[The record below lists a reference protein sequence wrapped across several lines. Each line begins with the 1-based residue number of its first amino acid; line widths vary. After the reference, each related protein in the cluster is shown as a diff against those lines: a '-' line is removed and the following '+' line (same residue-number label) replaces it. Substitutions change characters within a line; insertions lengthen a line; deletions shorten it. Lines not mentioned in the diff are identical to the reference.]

1 MTQAKE
7 SLIETHSIDMVPD
20 NERHGT
26 PFSQFTL
33 WFGANMQIT
42 SVVDGALA
50 VVFGADALWAFIGL
64 FIGNILGGAVM
75 ALHSAQGPRL
85 GLPQMISSRAQFGV
99 LGAIVPLVLA
109 VIMYLGFASTGTVLS
124 GQAINGILGVETPAV
139 GIIIFGSLTA
149 LLALLGYKYI
159 HVLGRF
165 ATITGILGFTYL
177 TIMAFAKF
185 SVASL
190 FGVKPF
196 ELTTF
201 LLAVSLSAGWQ
212 LTFGPYVADY
222 SRYLPRSTSKSA
234 TFWNT
239 FLGSVIGTQWAMTL
253 GVIISA
259 ASLAGYGGSFLKNQV
274 GYLGELAGIGIVA
287 VLIYMVI
294 VIGKL
299 TVNTLNAYGSFMS
312 MLTITT
318 ALNGKKNTTTSQ
330 RTLFIVGMIMASV
343 CIAIFASKDFLNLFK
358 NFVLVL
364 LMVFTPWSS
373 VNLIDFYCI
382 SKEKID
388 IPGLYDPEGRYGKWN
403 VPALVSYVIGVLI
416 QIPFM
421 AQAMYTGPIT
431 KMLGGT
437 DISWIVGLL
446 VTAIIYYPWAMRCN
460 VAPDEMI
467 YPEESLIVAEN
478 ARNASKQGMTG

>member
-7 SLIETHSIDMVPD
+7 TLIETRSIDMIPD
-20 NERHGT
+20 QERHGT
-26 PFSQFTL
+26 PFNQFTL

-64 FIGNILGGAVM
+64 LVGNILGGAVM

-99 LGAIVPLVLA
+99 LGAILPLVLA
-109 VIMYLGFASTGTVLS
+109 VLMYLGFAATGTVLS

-139 GIIIFGSLTA
+139 GIIIFGALTA

-159 HVLGRF
+159 HALGRV
-165 ATITGILGFTYL
+165 ATITGMIGFTYL
-177 TIMAFAKF
+177 SIMAFIKF
-185 SVASL
+185 PVAS
-190 FGVKPF
+190 FIGIKPF
-196 ELTTF
+196 AMSTF
-201 LLAVSLSAGWQ
+201 LLAISLSAGWQ

-222 SRYLPRSTSKSA
+222 SRYLPRSTSQTA

-239 FLGSVIGTQWAMTL
+239 FLGSVIGTQWAMSL

-274 GYLGELAGIGIVA
+274 GYLGELGGIGVIA
-287 VLIYMVI
+287 VLIYLVI

-318 ALNGKKNTTTSQ
+318 AFNGKKSVTTTQ
-330 RTLFIVGMIMASV
+330 RSFFILGMIILSV

-358 NFVLVL
+358 NFVLTL
-364 LMVFTPWSS
+364 LMVFTPWSAI
-373 VNLIDFYCI
+373 NLIDFYWI
-382 SKEKID
+382 SREKID
-388 IPGLYDPEGRYGKWN
+388 IPALYDPQGRYGKWN
-403 VPALVSYVIGVLI
+403 TPALVSYFIGVLV

-421 AQAMYTGPIT
+421 AQSMYTGPIT
-431 KMLGGT
+431 KMLGGA
-437 DISWIVGLL
+437 DISWIIALL
-446 VTAIIYYPWAMRCN
+446 VTAGVYYPWAQSRN
-460 VAPDEMI
+460 VAPKEMI
-467 YPEESLIVAEN
+467 YPGNYIG
-478 ARNASKQGMTG
+478 K

>member
-7 SLIETHSIDMVPD
+7 SLIETRSIDMVPD
-20 NERHGT
+20 HERHGT

-33 WFGANMQIT
+33 WFGANMQVT

-109 VIMYLGFASTGTVLS
+109 VVMYLGFATTGTVLS

-139 GIIIFGSLTA
+139 GIIIFGGLTV

-159 HVLGRF
+159 HVLGRI
-165 ATITGILGFTYL
+165 ATVTGILGFTYL
-177 TIMAFAKF
+177 TIMAFVKF
-185 SVASL
+185 PVASL

-201 LLAVSLSAGWQ
+201 LLAISLSAGWQ

-222 SRYLPRSTSKSA
+222 SRYLPRSTPQSA

-239 FLGSVIGTQWAMTL
+239 FLGTVIGTQWAMTL

-259 ASLAGYGGSFLKNQV
+259 ASLTGYGGNFLKNQV
-274 GYLGELAGIGIVA
+274 GYLGELAGIGIIA

-318 ALNGKKNTTTSQ
+318 ALSGKKSTSTAQ
-330 RTLFIVGMIMASV
+330 RTLFIVGMITASV

-358 NFVLVL
+358 NFVLIL

-382 SKEKID
+382 SKENID
-388 IPGLYDPEGRYGKWN
+388 VPALYDPNGRYGAWN
-403 VPALVSYVIGVLI
+403 IPALISYFVGVLI

-446 VTAIIYYPWAMRCN
+446 ATAVIYYPWAKRRN
-460 VAPDEMI
+460 VAPDDMI
-467 YPEESLIVAEN
+467 YPEESLIV
-478 ARNASKQGMTG
+478 SKKG

>member
-1 MTQAKE
+1 MDQAKDC
-7 SLIETHSIDMVPD
+7 LIEIRSIDMIPD
-20 NERHGT
+20 HERHGT

-64 FIGNILGGAVM
+64 LIGNIIGGAVM

-99 LGAIVPLVLA
+99 IGAIIPLVLV

-124 GQAINGILGVETPAV
+124 GQAVNGILGIETPAV

-149 LLALLGYKYI
+149 LLSILGYKYI
-159 HVLGRF
+159 HALGRI

-177 TIMAFAKF
+177 TVMAFSKF
-185 SVASL
+185 PVASL

-201 LLAVSLSAGWQ
+201 LLAISLSAGWQ

-222 SRYLPRSTSKSA
+222 SRYLPRSTSQSA

-239 FLGSVIGTQWAMTL
+239 FMGSVIGTQWAMTL

-259 ASLAGYGGSFLKNQV
+259 ASLAGYGGNFLKNQV
-274 GYLGELAGIGIVA
+274 GYLGELGGIGIVST
-287 VLIYMVI
+287 LIYMVI

-318 ALNGKKNTTTSQ
+318 ALNGKKSATTTQ
-330 RTLFIVGMIMASV
+330 RTLFIMGMIIASV
-343 CIAIFASKDFLNLFK
+343 FIAILASKDFLNLFK

-364 LMVFTPWSS
+364 LMVFTPWS
-373 VNLIDFYCI
+373 VINLVDFYWL

-388 IPGLYDPEGRYGKWN
+388 VPALYDPNGRYGKWN
-403 VPALVSYVIGVLI
+403 VPAIITYFIGVLI
-416 QIPFM
+416 QIPFL

-437 DISWIVGLL
+437 DISWIVGLIATSL
-446 VTAIIYYPWAMRCN
+446 IYYPWAIRFN
-460 VAPDEMI
+460 VAPADMI
-467 YPEESLIVAEN
+467 YPEES
-478 ARNASKQGMTG
+478 

>member
-1 MTQAKE
+1 MVLPKE
-7 SLIETHSIDMVPD
+7 SLIETRSIDIIPD
-20 NERHGT
+20 HERHGT
-26 PFSQFTL
+26 PFNQFTL
-33 WFGANMQIT
+33 WFGANMQVT
-42 SVVDGALA
+42 TVVDGALA

-99 LGAIVPLVLA
+99 IGAIIPLVLA
-109 VIMYLGFASTGTVLS
+109 VLMYLGFASTGTVLS
-124 GQAINGILGVETPAV
+124 GQAINGILGIKTPAA
-139 GIIIFGSLTA
+139 GIIIFGVLTA
-149 LLALLGYKYI
+149 LLSLLGYRYI
-159 HVLGRF
+159 HIFGKI
-165 ATITGILGFTYL
+165 ATVTGIIGFSYL

-185 SVASL
+185 PVSLL

-201 LLAVSLSAGWQ
+201 LLAISLSAGWQ

-222 SRYLPRSTSKSA
+222 SRYLPRSTPQSA

-239 FLGSVIGTQWAMTL
+239 FLGSVLGTQWAMTL

-259 ASLAGYGGSFLKNQV
+259 ASLAGYGGKFLQNQV
-274 GYLGELAGIGIVA
+274 GYLGELGGIGLA
-287 VLIYMVI
+287 ATLIYIVI

-318 ALNGKKNTTTSQ
+318 ALSGRKSATTTQ
-330 RTLFIVGMIMASV
+330 RTLFILAMITASV
-343 CIAIFASKDFLNLFK
+343 CIAIFASNDFLNLFK

-373 VNLIDFYCI
+373 INLIDFYWI
-382 SKEKID
+382 SKENID
-388 IPGLYDPEGRYGKWN
+388 VPALYDPQGRYGTWN
-403 VPALVSYVIGVLI
+403 APAFVAYVIGVLI
-416 QIPFM
+416 QIPFLD
-421 AQAMYTGPIT
+421 QAMYTGPIT
-431 KMLGGT
+431 KLLGGT

-446 VTAIIYYPWAMRCN
+446 ATAIIYYPWAMRRK
-460 VAPDEMI
+460 VAPEEMI
-467 YPEESLIVAEN
+467 YPEEFLLTPAKEEN
-478 ARNASKQGMTG
+478 KG

>member
-1 MTQAKE
+1 MVDQAKE
-7 SLIETHSIDMVPD
+7 SLIEIRSIDMIPD
-20 NERHGT
+20 HERHGT

-64 FIGNILGGAVM
+64 LIGNMMGGAVM

-99 LGAIVPLVLA
+99 IGAIIPLVLV

-124 GQAINGILGVETPAV
+124 GQAVNGILGVETPAV

-149 LLALLGYKYI
+149 LLSILGYKYI
-159 HVLGRF
+159 HALGRI

-177 TIMAFAKF
+177 TVMAFTKF
-185 SVASL
+185 PVASL

-201 LLAVSLSAGWQ
+201 LLAISLSAGWQ
-212 LTFGPYVADY
+212 LTYGPYVADY
-222 SRYLPRSTSKSA
+222 SRYLPRSTPQSA

-239 FLGSVIGTQWAMTL
+239 FMGSVIGTQWAMTL

-259 ASLAGYGGSFLKNQV
+259 ASLAGYGTNFLKNQV
-274 GYLGELAGIGIVA
+274 GYLGELGGIGIISA
-287 VLIYMVI
+287 LIYMVI

-299 TVNTLNAYGSFMS
+299 IVNTLNAYGSFMS

-318 ALNGKKNTTTSQ
+318 ALSGKKSATTTQ
-330 RTLFIVGMIMASV
+330 RTLFILGMIIASV
-343 CIAIFASKDFLNLFK
+343 FIAIFASKDFLNLFK

-364 LMVFTPWSS
+364 LMVFTPWS
-373 VNLIDFYCI
+373 VINLIDFYWI

-388 IPGLYDPEGRYGKWN
+388 VPALYDPNGRYGKWN
-403 VPALVSYVIGVLI
+403 VPAIISYFIGVLI
-416 QIPFM
+416 QIPFL

-446 VTAIIYYPWAMRCN
+446 TTALIYYPWAIRFN
-460 VAPDEMI
+460 VAPADMI
-467 YPEESLIVAEN
+467 YPEESLIVSE
-478 ARNASKQGMTG
+478 KTETD

>member
-1 MTQAKE
+1 MAQEKKG
-7 SLIETHSIDMVPD
+7 LIETHSIDMVPD
-20 NERHGT
+20 HERHGT

-33 WFGANMQIT
+33 WFGANMQVT

-50 VVFGADALWAFIGL
+50 VVFGADALWACIGL

-109 VIMYLGFASTGTVLS
+109 VLMYLGFATTGTVLS

-139 GIIIFGSLTA
+139 GIIIFGSLTV

-159 HVLGRF
+159 HVLGRI
-165 ATITGILGFTYL
+165 ATITGLLGFSYL
-177 TIMAFAKF
+177 TIMAFVKF
-185 SVASL
+185 PVASL

-222 SRYLPRSTSKSA
+222 SRYLPRSTPQSA

-239 FLGSVIGTQWAMTL
+239 FWGTVIGTQWAMTL

-259 ASLAGYGGSFLKNQV
+259 ASLAGYGGNFLKNQV
-274 GYLGELAGIGIVA
+274 GYLGELAGIGIIA

-312 MLTITT
+312 LLTITT
-318 ALNGKKNTTTSQ
+318 ALSGKKSASTTQ
-330 RTLFIVGMIMASV
+330 RALFIVGMIAASV
-343 CIAIFASKDFLNLFK
+343 CIALFASKDFLNLFK

-373 VNLIDFYCI
+373 VNLIDFYLI
-382 SKEKID
+382 SKENID
-388 IPGLYDPEGRYGKWN
+388 VPALYDPQGRYGTWN
-403 VPALVSYVIGVLI
+403 APALVSYFIGVLI

-431 KMLGGT
+431 KLLGGT

-446 VTAIIYYPWAMRCN
+446 ATAFIYYPWAKRCN
-460 VAPDEMI
+460 VAPDKMI
-467 YPEESLIVAEN
+467 YPED
-478 ARNASKQGMTG
+478 

>member
-1 MTQAKE
+1 MTQEKE
-7 SLIETHSIDMVPD
+7 GLIETHSIDMVPD
-20 NERHGT
+20 HERHGT

-33 WFGANMQIT
+33 WFGANMQVT

-50 VVFGADALWAFIGL
+50 VVFGADALWACIGL

-109 VIMYLGFASTGTVLS
+109 VLMYLGFATTGTVLS
-124 GQAINGILGVETPAV
+124 GQAINGILGVQTPAV
-139 GIIIFGSLTA
+139 GIIIFGSLTV

-159 HVLGRF
+159 HVLGRI
-165 ATITGILGFTYL
+165 ATITGLLGFSYL
-177 TIMAFAKF
+177 TIMAFVKF
-185 SVASL
+185 PVASL

-222 SRYLPRSTSKSA
+222 SRYLPRSTPQSA

-239 FLGSVIGTQWAMTL
+239 FLGTVIGTQWAMTL

-259 ASLAGYGGSFLKNQV
+259 ASLAGYGGNFLKNQV
-274 GYLGELAGIGIVA
+274 GYLGELAGIGMIA

-312 MLTITT
+312 LLTITT
-318 ALNGKKNTTTSQ
+318 ALSGKKSASKTQ
-330 RTLFIVGMIMASV
+330 RALFIVAMITASV
-343 CIAIFASKDFLNLFK
+343 CIALFASKDFLNLFK

-373 VNLIDFYCI
+373 VNLIDFYLI
-382 SKEKID
+382 SKENID
-388 IPGLYDPEGRYGKWN
+388 VPGLYDPQGRYGSWN
-403 VPALVSYVIGVLI
+403 APALVSYFIGVLI

-446 VTAIIYYPWAMRCN
+446 ATAFIYYPWAKRCN
-460 VAPDEMI
+460 VAPDKMI
-467 YPEESLIVAEN
+467 YPED
-478 ARNASKQGMTG
+478 

>member
-1 MTQAKE
+1 MVTQAKD
-7 SLIETHSIDMVPD
+7 SLIETRSIDMIPD
-20 NERHGT
+20 HERHGK
-26 PFSQFTL
+26 PFNQFTL

-64 FIGNILGGAVM
+64 LIGNILGGAVM

-99 LGAIVPLVLA
+99 LGAILPLILA
-109 VIMYLGFASTGTVLS
+109 VVMYLGFASTGTVLS
-124 GQAINGILGVETPAV
+124 GQAINGILGVQNPAI
-139 GIIIFGSLTA
+139 GIIIFGTLTA
-149 LLALLGYKYI
+149 ILALLGYKYI
-159 HVLGRF
+159 HALGRV
-165 ATITGILGFTYL
+165 ATVTGILGFTYL
-177 TIMAFAKF
+177 TIMAFVKF
-185 SVASL
+185 PVASL

-222 SRYLPRSTSKSA
+222 SRYLPRSTPQSS

-259 ASLAGYGGSFLKNQV
+259 ASAAGFGGSFLKNQV
-274 GYLGELAGIGIVA
+274 GYLGELGGLGLIAI
-287 VLIYMVI
+287 LIYIVI

-312 MLTITT
+312 LLTITT
-318 ALNGKKNTTTSQ
+318 ALSGKKTASTTL
-330 RTLFIVGMIMASV
+330 RTLFILGMIAASV
-343 CIAIFASKDFLNLFK
+343 CVALFASKDFLNLFK
-358 NFVLVL
+358 NFILVL

-382 SKEKID
+382 SKENID
-388 IPGLYDPEGRYGKWN
+388 VPGLYDPKGRYGAWN
-403 VPALVSYVIGVLI
+403 IPALVSYFAGVIA

-421 AQAMYTGPIT
+421 AQALYTGPIT

-437 DISWIVGLL
+437 DISWIVGLV
-446 VTAIIYYPWAMRCN
+446 VTAAIYYPWAKSHN
-460 VAPDEMI
+460 VAPDDMI
-467 YPEESLIVAEN
+467 YPEEYLLAAEKEKTN
-478 ARNASKQGMTG
+478 N

>member
-1 MTQAKE
+1 MAQGKD

-20 NERHGT
+20 HERHGT

-33 WFGANMQIT
+33 WFGANMQVT
-42 SVVDGALA
+42 TVVDGALA
-50 VVFGADALWAFIGL
+50 VVFGADPLWAVIGL
-64 FIGNILGGAVM
+64 FIGNLLGGAVM

-99 LGAIVPLVLA
+99 FGAIIPLVLA
-109 VIMYLGFASTGTVLS
+109 VVMYLGFASTGTVLS
-124 GQAINGILGVETPAV
+124 GQAINGILGMETPAI

-149 LLALLGYKYI
+149 LMALLGYKYI
-159 HVLGRF
+159 HVLGRI
-165 ATITGILGFTYL
+165 ATITGLLGFSYL

-185 SVASL
+185 PVASL

-196 ELTTF
+196 ELSTF

-222 SRYLPRSTSKSA
+222 SRYLPRNTSQGA

-239 FLGSVIGTQWAMTL
+239 YLGSIIGTQWAMTL

-274 GYLGELAGIGIVA
+274 GYLGELAGLGMVA
-287 VLIYMVI
+287 ILIYMVI

-312 MLTITT
+312 LLTITT
-318 ALNGKKNTTTSQ
+318 ALSGKKSTTTAQ
-330 RTLFIVGMIMASV
+330 RTLFIVGMITASV

-358 NFVLVL
+358 NFILVL

-388 IPGLYDPEGRYGKWN
+388 IPALYDPKGRYGTWN
-403 VPALVSYVIGVLI
+403 VPAIVSYVIGVLV

-421 AQAMYTGPIT
+421 SQAMYTGPIT

-446 VTAIIYYPWAMRCN
+446 LTAIIYYPWARRCN
-460 VAPDEMI
+460 VAPEEMI
-467 YPEESLIVAEN
+467 YPE
-478 ARNASKQGMTG
+478 

>member
-1 MTQAKE
+1 MKKGVKVVAQEKE
-7 SLIETHSIDMVPD
+7 GLIETHSIDMVPD
-20 NERHGT
+20 HERHGT

-33 WFGANMQIT
+33 WFGANMQVT

-50 VVFGADALWAFIGL
+50 VVFGADALWACIGL

-109 VIMYLGFASTGTVLS
+109 VLMYLGFATTGTVLS
-124 GQAINGILGVETPAV
+124 GQAINGILGVQTPAV
-139 GIIIFGSLTA
+139 GIIIFGSLTV

-159 HVLGRF
+159 HALGRI
-165 ATITGILGFTYL
+165 ATITGLLGFSYL
-177 TIMAFAKF
+177 TIMAFVKF
-185 SVASL
+185 PVASL

-222 SRYLPRSTSKSA
+222 SRYLPRSTPQSA

-239 FLGSVIGTQWAMTL
+239 FLGTVIGTQWAMTL

-259 ASLAGYGGSFLKNQV
+259 ASFAGYGGNFLKNQV
-274 GYLGELAGIGIVA
+274 GYLGELAGIGMIA
-287 VLIYMVI
+287 VVIYMVI

-312 MLTITT
+312 LLTITT
-318 ALNGKKNTTTSQ
+318 ALSGKKSASKTQ
-330 RTLFIVGMIMASV
+330 RALFIVAMITASV
-343 CIAIFASKDFLNLFK
+343 CIALFASKDFLNLFK

-373 VNLIDFYCI
+373 VNLIDFYLI
-382 SKEKID
+382 SKENID
-388 IPGLYDPEGRYGKWN
+388 VPALYNPQGRYGAWN
-403 VPALVSYVIGVLI
+403 APALVSYFIGVLI

-446 VTAIIYYPWAMRCN
+446 ATAFIYYPWAKRCN
-460 VAPDEMI
+460 VAPDQMI
-467 YPEESLIVAEN
+467 YPED
-478 ARNASKQGMTG
+478 

>member
-1 MTQAKE
+1 MAQEKE
-7 SLIETHSIDMVPD
+7 GLIETHSIDMVPD
-20 NERHGT
+20 HERHGT

-33 WFGANMQIT
+33 WFGANMQVT

-50 VVFGADALWAFIGL
+50 VVFGADALWACIGL

-109 VIMYLGFASTGTVLS
+109 VLMYLGFATTGTVLS
-124 GQAINGILGVETPAV
+124 GQAINGILGVQTPAV
-139 GIIIFGSLTA
+139 GIIIFGSLTI

-159 HVLGRF
+159 HVLGKI
-165 ATITGILGFTYL
+165 ATITGLLGFSYL
-177 TIMAFAKF
+177 TIMAFVKF
-185 SVASL
+185 PVASL

-196 ELTTF
+196 DLTTF

-222 SRYLPRSTSKSA
+222 SRYLPRSTPQSA

-239 FLGSVIGTQWAMTL
+239 FLGTVIGTQWAMTL

-259 ASLAGYGGSFLKNQV
+259 ASLAGYGGNFLKNQV
-274 GYLGELAGIGIVA
+274 GYLGELAGIGMIA

-312 MLTITT
+312 LLTITT
-318 ALNGKKNTTTSQ
+318 ALSGKKSASKTQ
-330 RTLFIVGMIMASV
+330 RALFIVAMITASV
-343 CIAIFASKDFLNLFK
+343 CIALFASKDFLNLFK

-373 VNLIDFYCI
+373 VNLIDFYLI
-382 SKEKID
+382 SKENID
-388 IPGLYDPEGRYGKWN
+388 VPALYDSQGRYGAWN
-403 VPALVSYVIGVLI
+403 APALVSYFIGVLI

-431 KMLGGT
+431 KLLGGT

-446 VTAIIYYPWAMRCN
+446 ATAFIYYPWAKRCN
-460 VAPDEMI
+460 VAPDKMI
-467 YPEESLIVAEN
+467 YPED
-478 ARNASKQGMTG
+478 

>member
-1 MTQAKE
+1 VAQEKKG
-7 SLIETHSIDMVPD
+7 LIETHSIDMVPD
-20 NERHGT
+20 HERHGT

-33 WFGANMQIT
+33 WFGANMQVT

-50 VVFGADALWAFIGL
+50 VVFGADALWACIGL

-109 VIMYLGFASTGTVLS
+109 VLMYLGFATTGTVLS

-139 GIIIFGSLTA
+139 GIIIFGSLTV

-159 HVLGRF
+159 HVLGRI
-165 ATITGILGFTYL
+165 ATITGLLGFSYL
-177 TIMAFAKF
+177 TIMAFVKF
-185 SVASL
+185 PVASL

-222 SRYLPRSTSKSA
+222 SRYLPRSTPQSA

-239 FLGSVIGTQWAMTL
+239 FWGTVIGTQWAMTL

-259 ASLAGYGGSFLKNQV
+259 ASLAGYGGNFLKNQV
-274 GYLGELAGIGIVA
+274 GYLGELAGIGIIA

-312 MLTITT
+312 LLTITT
-318 ALNGKKNTTTSQ
+318 ALSGKKSASTTQ
-330 RTLFIVGMIMASV
+330 RALFIVGMIAASV
-343 CIAIFASKDFLNLFK
+343 CIALFASKDFLNLFK

-373 VNLIDFYCI
+373 VNLIDFYLI
-382 SKEKID
+382 SKENID
-388 IPGLYDPEGRYGKWN
+388 VPALYDPQGRYGAWN
-403 VPALVSYVIGVLI
+403 APALVSYFIGVLI

-431 KMLGGT
+431 KLLGGT

-446 VTAIIYYPWAMRCN
+446 ATAFIYYPWAKRCN
-460 VAPDEMI
+460 VAPDKMI
-467 YPEESLIVAEN
+467 YPED
-478 ARNASKQGMTG
+478 

>member
-1 MTQAKE
+1 MAQEKE
-7 SLIETHSIDMVPD
+7 GLIETHSIDMVPD
-20 NERHGT
+20 HERHGT

-33 WFGANMQIT
+33 WFGANMQVT

-50 VVFGADALWAFIGL
+50 VVFGADALWACIGL

-109 VIMYLGFASTGTVLS
+109 VLMYLGFATTGTVLS
-124 GQAINGILGVETPAV
+124 GQAINGILGVQTPAV
-139 GIIIFGSLTA
+139 GIIIFGSLTV

-159 HVLGRF
+159 HVLGRI
-165 ATITGILGFTYL
+165 ATITGLLGFSYL
-177 TIMAFAKF
+177 TIMAFVKF
-185 SVASL
+185 PVASL

-222 SRYLPRSTSKSA
+222 SRYLPRSTPQSA

-239 FLGSVIGTQWAMTL
+239 FLGTVIGTQWAMTL

-259 ASLAGYGGSFLKNQV
+259 ASLAGYGGNFLKNQV
-274 GYLGELAGIGIVA
+274 GYLGELAGIGMIA
-287 VLIYMVI
+287 VVIYMVI

-312 MLTITT
+312 LLTITT
-318 ALNGKKNTTTSQ
+318 ALSGKKSASKTQ
-330 RTLFIVGMIMASV
+330 RAFFIVAMITASV
-343 CIAIFASKDFLNLFK
+343 CIALFASKDFLNLFK

-373 VNLIDFYCI
+373 VNLIDFYLI
-382 SKEKID
+382 SKENID
-388 IPGLYDPEGRYGKWN
+388 VPALYDPQGRYGAWN
-403 VPALVSYVIGVLI
+403 APALVSYFIGVLI

-446 VTAIIYYPWAMRCN
+446 ATAFIYYPWAKRCN
-460 VAPDEMI
+460 VAPDQMI
-467 YPEESLIVAEN
+467 YPED
-478 ARNASKQGMTG
+478 

>member
-7 SLIETHSIDMVPD
+7 SLIETRSIDMVPD
-20 NERHGT
+20 HERHGT

-33 WFGANMQIT
+33 WFGANMQVT

-109 VIMYLGFASTGTVLS
+109 VVMYLGFATTGTVLS

-139 GIIIFGSLTA
+139 GIIIFGGLTV

-159 HVLGRF
+159 HVLGRI
-165 ATITGILGFTYL
+165 ATVTGILGFTYL
-177 TIMAFAKF
+177 TIMAFVKF
-185 SVASL
+185 PVASL

-201 LLAVSLSAGWQ
+201 LLAISLSAGWQ

-222 SRYLPRSTSKSA
+222 SRYLPRSTPQSA

-239 FLGSVIGTQWAMTL
+239 FLGTVIGTQWAMTL

-259 ASLAGYGGSFLKNQV
+259 ASLTGYGGNFLKNQV
-274 GYLGELAGIGIVA
+274 GYLGELAGIGIIA

-318 ALNGKKNTTTSQ
+318 ALSGKKSTSTAQ
-330 RTLFIVGMIMASV
+330 RTLFIVGMITASV

-358 NFVLVL
+358 NFVLIL

-382 SKEKID
+382 SKENID
-388 IPGLYDPEGRYGKWN
+388 VPALYDPNGRYGAWN
-403 VPALVSYVIGVLI
+403 IPALISYFVGVLI

-446 VTAIIYYPWAMRCN
+446 ATAVIYYPWAKRRN
-460 VAPDEMI
+460 VAPDDMI
-467 YPEESLIVAEN
+467 YPEESLIVAE
-478 ARNASKQGMTG
+478 KG

>member
-1 MTQAKE
+1 MKKGVKVVAQEKE
-7 SLIETHSIDMVPD
+7 GLIETHSIDMVPD
-20 NERHGT
+20 HERHGT

-33 WFGANMQIT
+33 WFGANMQVT

-50 VVFGADALWAFIGL
+50 VVFGADALWACIGL

-109 VIMYLGFASTGTVLS
+109 VLMYLGFATTGTVLS
-124 GQAINGILGVETPAV
+124 GQAINGILGVQTPAV
-139 GIIIFGSLTA
+139 GIIIFGSLTV

-159 HVLGRF
+159 HALGRI
-165 ATITGILGFTYL
+165 ATITGLLGFSYL
-177 TIMAFAKF
+177 TIMAFVKF
-185 SVASL
+185 PVASL

-222 SRYLPRSTSKSA
+222 SRYLPRSTPQSA

-239 FLGSVIGTQWAMTL
+239 FLGTVIGTQWAMTL

-259 ASLAGYGGSFLKNQV
+259 ASLAGYGGNFLKNQV
-274 GYLGELAGIGIVA
+274 GYLGELAGIGMIA
-287 VLIYMVI
+287 VVIYMVI

-312 MLTITT
+312 LLTITT
-318 ALNGKKNTTTSQ
+318 ALSGKKSASKTQ
-330 RTLFIVGMIMASV
+330 RALFIVAMITASV
-343 CIAIFASKDFLNLFK
+343 CIALFASKDFLNLFK

-373 VNLIDFYCI
+373 VNLIDFYLI
-382 SKEKID
+382 SKENID
-388 IPGLYDPEGRYGKWN
+388 VPALYDPQGRYGAWN
-403 VPALVSYVIGVLI
+403 APALVSYFIGVLI

-446 VTAIIYYPWAMRCN
+446 ATAFIYYPWAKRCN
-460 VAPDEMI
+460 VAPDQMI
-467 YPEESLIVAEN
+467 YP
-478 ARNASKQGMTG
+478 KD

>member
-1 MTQAKE
+1 VAQEKE
-7 SLIETHSIDMVPD
+7 GLIETHSIDMVPD
-20 NERHGT
+20 HERHGT

-33 WFGANMQIT
+33 WFGANMQVT

-50 VVFGADALWAFIGL
+50 VVFGADALWACIGL

-109 VIMYLGFASTGTVLS
+109 VLMYLGFATTGTVLS
-124 GQAINGILGVETPAV
+124 GQAINGILGVQTPAV
-139 GIIIFGSLTA
+139 GIIIFGSLTV

-159 HVLGRF
+159 HVLGRI
-165 ATITGILGFTYL
+165 ATITGLLGFSYL
-177 TIMAFAKF
+177 TIMAFVKF
-185 SVASL
+185 PVASL

-222 SRYLPRSTSKSA
+222 SRYLPRSTPQSA

-239 FLGSVIGTQWAMTL
+239 FLGTVIGTQWAMTL

-259 ASLAGYGGSFLKNQV
+259 ASLAGYGGNFLKNQV
-274 GYLGELAGIGIVA
+274 GYLGELAGIGMIA
-287 VLIYMVI
+287 VVIYMVI

-312 MLTITT
+312 LLTITT
-318 ALNGKKNTTTSQ
+318 ALSGKKSASKTQ
-330 RTLFIVGMIMASV
+330 RAFFIVAMITASV
-343 CIAIFASKDFLNLFK
+343 CIALFASKDFLNLFK

-373 VNLIDFYCI
+373 VNLIDFYLI
-382 SKEKID
+382 SKENID
-388 IPGLYDPEGRYGKWN
+388 VPALYDPQGRYGAWN
-403 VPALVSYVIGVLI
+403 APALVSYFIGVLI

-446 VTAIIYYPWAMRCN
+446 ATAFIYYPWAKRCN
-460 VAPDEMI
+460 VAPDQMI
-467 YPEESLIVAEN
+467 YPED
-478 ARNASKQGMTG
+478 

>member
-1 MTQAKE
+1 MAQTQE
-7 SLIETHSIDMVPD
+7 GLIETHSIDMVPD
-20 NERHGT
+20 HERHGT

-33 WFGANMQIT
+33 WFGANMQVT

-109 VIMYLGFASTGTVLS
+109 VLMYLGFATTGTVLS

-139 GIIIFGSLTA
+139 GIIIFGSLTV

-159 HVLGRF
+159 HVLGRI
-165 ATITGILGFTYL
+165 ATITGLLGFSYL
-177 TIMAFAKF
+177 TIMAFVKF
-185 SVASL
+185 PVASL

-222 SRYLPRSTSKSA
+222 SRYLPRSTPQSA

-239 FLGSVIGTQWAMTL
+239 FLGTVIGTQWAMTL

-259 ASLAGYGGSFLKNQV
+259 ASLAGYGGNFLKNQV
-274 GYLGELAGIGIVA
+274 GYLGELAGIGIIA

-312 MLTITT
+312 LLTITT
-318 ALNGKKNTTTSQ
+318 ALSGKKSASTTQ
-330 RTLFIVGMIMASV
+330 RTLFIVGMIAASV
-343 CIAIFASKDFLNLFK
+343 CIALFASKDFLNLFK

-373 VNLIDFYCI
+373 VNLIDFYLI
-382 SKEKID
+382 SKENID
-388 IPGLYDPEGRYGKWN
+388 IPALYEPQGRYGAWN
-403 VPALVSYVIGVLI
+403 APALVSYFIGVLI

-431 KMLGGT
+431 KLLGGT

-446 VTAIIYYPWAMRCN
+446 ATALIYYPWAKRCN
-460 VAPDEMI
+460 VAPDKMI
-467 YPEESLIVAEN
+467 YPED
-478 ARNASKQGMTG
+478 

>member
-1 MTQAKE
+1 MVAQAKE

-20 NERHGT
+20 YERHGT

-33 WFGANMQIT
+33 WFGANMQVT

-64 FIGNILGGAVM
+64 LIGNILGGAVM

-109 VIMYLGFASTGTVLS
+109 VLMYLGFATTGTVLS

-139 GIIIFGSLTA
+139 GIILFGSLTI

-159 HVLGRF
+159 HVLGRI
-165 ATITGILGFTYL
+165 ATITGLLGFSYL
-177 TIMAFAKF
+177 TIMAFVKF
-185 SVASL
+185 PVASL

-222 SRYLPRSTSKSA
+222 SRYLPRSTPQSA

-239 FLGSVIGTQWAMTL
+239 FLGTVIGTQWAMTL

-259 ASLAGYGGSFLKNQV
+259 ASFAGYGGNFLKNQV
-274 GYLGELAGIGIVA
+274 GYLGELAGIGIIA

-312 MLTITT
+312 LLTITT
-318 ALNGKKNTTTSQ
+318 ALSGKKSASTTQ
-330 RTLFIVGMIMASV
+330 RALFIVGMITASV
-343 CIAIFASKDFLNLFK
+343 CIALFASKDFLNLFK

-373 VNLIDFYCI
+373 VNLIDFYLI
-382 SKEKID
+382 SKENID
-388 IPGLYDPEGRYGKWN
+388 IPALYDPQGRYGSWN
-403 VPALVSYVIGVLI
+403 APALVSYFIGVLI

-431 KMLGGT
+431 KLLGGT

-446 VTAIIYYPWAMRCN
+446 ATAIVYYPWAKRCN
-460 VAPDEMI
+460 VAPDKMI
-467 YPEESLIVAEN
+467 YPEE
-478 ARNASKQGMTG
+478 

>member
-1 MTQAKE
+1 MSQAKE
-7 SLIETHSIDMVPD
+7 GLCETRSIDMVPD
-20 NERHGT
+20 HERHGT

-33 WFGANMQIT
+33 WFGANMQVT
-42 SVVDGALA
+42 TVVDGALA
-50 VVFGADALWAFIGL
+50 VVFGADPLWAIIGL

-99 LGAIVPLVLA
+99 MGAIIPLVLA

-139 GIIIFGSLTA
+139 GIIIFGGLTV
-149 LLALLGYKYI
+149 LMSLLGYKYI
-159 HVLGRF
+159 HILGRI
-165 ATITGILGFTYL
+165 ATITGLLGFTFL
-177 TIMAFAKF
+177 TIMAFVKF
-185 SVASL
+185 PVVSL

-222 SRYLPRSTSKSA
+222 SRYLPRNTPQSA

-274 GYLGELAGIGIVA
+274 GYLGELAGMGVA
-287 VLIYMVI
+287 AILIYMVI

-318 ALNGKKNTTTSQ
+318 ALNGKKSATTTQ
-330 RTLFIVGMIMASV
+330 RTLFILAMITASV

-382 SKEKID
+382 SKENID
-388 IPGLYDPEGRYGKWN
+388 IPALYDLKGRYGAWN
-403 VPALVSYVIGVLI
+403 VPALVSYSIGVLI

-446 VTAIIYYPWAMRCN
+446 VTAIIYYPWALRRK

-467 YPEESLIVAEN
+467 YPEECVVVAEKGEN
-478 ARNASKQGMTG
+478 SLSI

>member
-1 MTQAKE
+1 VAQAKE
-7 SLIETHSIDMVPD
+7 GLIETRSIDMVPD
-20 NERHGT
+20 HERHGT

-42 SVVDGALA
+42 TVVDGALA
-50 VVFGADALWAFIGL
+50 VVFGADPLWACIGL
-64 FIGNILGGAVM
+64 LIGNILGGAVM

-99 LGAIVPLVLA
+99 MGAIIPLVLA

-124 GQAINGILGVETPAV
+124 GQAINGILGVQTPAI
-139 GIIIFGSLTA
+139 GIIIFGSLTV
-149 LLALLGYKYI
+149 LMSLLGYKYI
-159 HVLGRF
+159 HVLGRI
-165 ATITGILGFTYL
+165 ATITGLFGFTYL
-177 TIMAFAKF
+177 TIMAFVKF
-185 SVASL
+185 PVASL
-190 FGVKPF
+190 FCVKPF

-222 SRYLPRSTSKSA
+222 SRYLPKNTPQSA

-239 FLGSVIGTQWAMTL
+239 YLGSIIGTQWAMTL

-274 GYLGELAGIGIVA
+274 GYLGELAGIGMVA
-287 VLIYMVI
+287 ILIYMVI

-318 ALNGKKNTTTSQ
+318 ALSGKKSATTTQ
-330 RTLFIVGMIMASV
+330 RTLFILAMITASV

-382 SKEKID
+382 SKENID
-388 IPGLYDPEGRYGKWN
+388 IPALYDIKGRYGAWN
-403 VPALVSYVIGVLI
+403 APALVSYSIGVLI

-446 VTAIIYYPWAMRCN
+446 ATAIIYYPWAMRRN
-460 VAPDEMI
+460 VAPTEMI
-467 YPEESLIVAEN
+467 YPNESLVVAG
-478 ARNASKQGMTG
+478 KGKTV

>member
-1 MTQAKE
+1 MTQEKE
-7 SLIETHSIDMVPD
+7 GLIETRSIDMVPD
-20 NERHGT
+20 HERHGT

-42 SVVDGALA
+42 TVVDGALA
-50 VVFGADALWAFIGL
+50 VVFGADPLWAFIGL
-64 FIGNILGGAVM
+64 FLGNLLGGAVM
-75 ALHSAQGPRL
+75 SLHSAQGPRL

-99 LGAIVPLVLA
+99 LGAILPLILA
-109 VIMYLGFASTGTVLS
+109 VVMYLGFATTGTVLS
-124 GQAINGILGVETPAV
+124 GQAINGIIGADNPVV

-149 LLALLGYKYI
+149 VMALLGYKYI
-159 HVLGRF
+159 HGLGRI
-165 ATITGILGFTYL
+165 ATITGIIGFAYL
-177 TIMAFAKF
+177 TIMAFVKF
-185 SVASL
+185 PVASL

-196 ELTTF
+196 ALPTF

-222 SRYLPRSTSKSA
+222 SRYLPRSTSQSS

-239 FLGSVIGTQWAMTL
+239 FLGTVIGTQWAMTL

-259 ASLAGYGGSFLKNQV
+259 ASLAGYGSNFLKNQV
-274 GYLGELAGIGIVA
+274 GYLGELGGAGAIAI
-287 VLIYMVI
+287 LIYLVI

-318 ALNGKKNTTTSQ
+318 ALNGRKSATTVQ
-330 RTLFIVGMIMASV
+330 RTCFILGMIAVSMG
-343 CIAIFASKDFLNLFK
+343 IAIFASKDFLNLFK

-373 VNLIDFYCI
+373 VNLIDFYWI
-382 SKEKID
+382 SKENID
-388 IPGLYDPEGRYGKWN
+388 VPGLYDPNGRYGKWN
-403 VPALVSYVIGVLI
+403 IAALTSYGLGVLM
-416 QIPFM
+416 QIPFLST
-421 AQAMYTGPIT
+421 AMYTGPMT

-446 VTAIIYYPWAMRCN
+446 VTAFVYYPWAKRRS
-460 VAPDEMI
+460 VAPAEMV
-467 YPEESLIVAEN
+467 YPKEYKMAGEAGKIN
-478 ARNASKQGMTG
+478 

>member
-1 MTQAKE
+1 MVQAKE
-7 SLIETHSIDMVPD
+7 SLIETRSIDMVPD
-20 NERHGT
+20 HERHGT

-33 WFGANMQIT
+33 WFGANMQVT
-42 SVVDGALA
+42 TVVDGALA
-50 VVFGADALWAFIGL
+50 VVFGADPLWAFVGL
-64 FIGNILGGAVM
+64 FIGNLLGGAVM

-99 LGAIVPLVLA
+99 VGAIVPLVLA

-124 GQAINGILGVETPAV
+124 GQAINGILGVETPAI

-149 LLALLGYKYI
+149 LLSLLGYKYI
-159 HVLGRF
+159 HALGRI

-185 SVASL
+185 PVASL
-190 FGVKPF
+190 FGIKPF

-201 LLAVSLSAGWQ
+201 LLAISLSAGWQ

-222 SRYLPRSTSKSA
+222 SRYLPRNTSQSA

-259 ASLAGYGGSFLKNQV
+259 ASLAGYGGNFLKNQV
-274 GYLGELAGIGIVA
+274 GYLGELAGMGVVA
-287 VLIYMVI
+287 IMIYMVI

-318 ALNGKKNTTTSQ
+318 ALNGKRSTTTIQ
-330 RTLFIVGMIMASV
+330 RTLFILAMITASV
-343 CIAIFASKDFLNLFK
+343 GIAIFASKDFLNLFK

-373 VNLIDFYCI
+373 INLIDFYCI
-382 SKEKID
+382 SKENID
-388 IPGLYDPEGRYGKWN
+388 IPGLYDCKGRYGTWN
-403 VPALVSYVIGVLI
+403 IPALVSYSIGLLM

-446 VTAIIYYPWAMRCN
+446 TTAMIYYPWAMRHN
-460 VAPDEMI
+460 VAPGEMI
-467 YPEESLIVAEN
+467 YPEEPLIVAEKGEK
-478 ARNASKQGMTG
+478 SISI

>member
-1 MTQAKE
+1 MAQVKE
-7 SLIETHSIDMVPD
+7 NLIETRSIDMVPD
-20 NERHGT
+20 HERHGN

-42 SVVDGALA
+42 TVVDGALA
-50 VVFGADALWAFIGL
+50 VVFGADPLWAWVGL

-75 ALHSAQGPRL
+75 SLHSAQGPRL

-99 LGAIVPLVLA
+99 MGAILPLVLA

-124 GQAINGILGVETPAV
+124 GQAINGILGVQTPAI

-159 HVLGRF
+159 HRLGRI
-165 ATITGILGFTYL
+165 ATVTGIIGFTYL
-177 TIMAFAKF
+177 TVMAFVKF
-185 SVASL
+185 PVASL

-222 SRYLPRSTSKSA
+222 SRYLPRNTSQSS

-239 FLGSVIGTQWAMTL
+239 FMGSVIGTQWAMTL

-259 ASLAGYGGSFLKNQV
+259 ASIAGYGGSFLKNQV
-274 GYLGELAGIGIVA
+274 GYLGELAGVGMVA
-287 VLIYMVI
+287 ILIYMVI
-294 VIGKL
+294 LIGKL

-318 ALNGKKNTTTSQ
+318 ALNGKKSTTTTQ
-330 RTLFIVGMIMASV
+330 RTFFILAMITASV

-358 NFVLVL
+358 NFVLLL

-373 VNLIDFYCI
+373 VNLIDFYWI
-382 SKEKID
+382 SKENID
-388 IPGLYDPEGRYGKWN
+388 IPALYDPKGRYGTWN
-403 VPALVSYVIGVLI
+403 VPALVSYSIGVLV

-446 VTAIIYYPWAMRCN
+446 ATAIIYYPWAMRRN
-460 VAPDEMI
+460 VAPEKMI
-467 YPEESLIVAEN
+467 YPTEN
-478 ARNASKQGMTG
+478 KINM

>member
-1 MTQAKE
+1 MAQAKE
-7 SLIETHSIDMVPD
+7 GLIETRSIDMIPD
-20 NERHGT
+20 HERHGT

-42 SVVDGALA
+42 TVVDGALA
-50 VVFGADALWAFIGL
+50 VVFGADPLWACIGL
-64 FIGNILGGAVM
+64 FIGNLLGGAVM

-99 LGAIVPLVLA
+99 LGAIIPLILA
-109 VIMYLGFASTGTVLS
+109 VVMYLGFASTGTVLS
-124 GQAINGILGVETPAV
+124 GQAINGILGVQTPAV

-149 LLALLGYKYI
+149 LLSLLGYKYI
-159 HVLGRF
+159 HRLGRI

-177 TIMAFAKF
+177 TIMAFINF
-185 SVASL
+185 PVASF

-196 ELTTF
+196 QLTTF

-222 SRYLPRSTSKSA
+222 SRYLPRSTPKSS

-259 ASLAGYGGSFLKNQV
+259 ASMAGYGGSFLKNQV
-274 GYLGELAGIGIVA
+274 GYLGELAGVGMIAI
-287 VLIYMVI
+287 LIYMVI

-318 ALNGKKNTTTSQ
+318 ALNGKKSTSTTQ
-330 RTLFIVGMIMASV
+330 RTLFILAMITASV

-373 VNLIDFYCI
+373 VNLIDFYWV
-382 SKEKID
+382 SKENID
-388 IPGLYDPEGRYGKWN
+388 IPALYYPKGRYGMWN
-403 VPALVSYVIGVLI
+403 APALVSYFAGVLI

-446 VTAIIYYPWAMRCN
+446 VTAIIYYPWAMRRN
-460 VAPDEMI
+460 VAPKEMI
-467 YPEESLIVAEN
+467 YPQEAMI
-478 ARNASKQGMTG
+478 GTGKK